1 MKRRERERNSGATEG
16 GGARAAAA
24 AVRRA
29 GRLALFS
36 ELLVETNASAAAAR
50 AQPGRSQP
58 GVDERQHRG
67 GPERE
72 AGEDTNR
79 RIQLEFLLT
88 TGRPPD
94 TKSRGTVRDFLISQ
108 RKLHLGAKDAEF
120 RTWADLC
127 QMLLASSP
135 FLYLD

>member
-1 MKRRERERNSGATEG
+1 MPLQSLSLLNSEFSLKRAEDMAQ
-16 GGARAAAA
+16 
-24 AVRRA
+24 
-29 GRLALFS
+29 RL
-36 ELLVETNASAAAAR
+36 
-50 AQPGRSQP
+50 
-58 GVDERQHRG
+58 
-67 GPERE
+67 ERE
-72 AGEDTNR
+72 AGKDTNR
-79 RIQLEFLLT
+79 RIQLAFLLT

-94 TKSRGTVRDFLISQ
+94 AKSRGMVRDFLISQ